1 MVTREALLT
10 RLFNSWIPGLGNSL
24 LAIFGIKADDPGHP
38 WADFIVMQIVV
49 ALLMI
54 LLFLLMRA
62 SLSVTK
68 PGTLQ
73 QLFELVHGFVGETA
87 DDQVGHHEGRKHIVL
102 FETLFVFILL
112 SNLIGIIPGFV
123 SPTQAVFVP
132 CGMAILAF
140 LYYNIVGLR
149 KQGFWHYTK
158 HFFGPIPVMA
168 PLMFP
173 IEVISHLARPLSL
186 TIRLF
191 ANMYAG
197 EQVTLVFLSLT
208 YFAVPAVFMGLH
220 VFVSLLQAYIFML
233 MTMMYIAGAVAEE
246 H

>member
-1 MVTREALLT
+1 MVTREAFLT
-10 RLFNSWIPGLGNSL
+10 RLFNTWFPGAGNSL
-24 LAIFGIKADDPGHP
+24 LSIFGLHADNPKEP
-38 WADFIVMQIVV
+38 WADFIVMQMVV
-49 ALLMI
+49 ALIMI
-54 LLFLLMRA
+54 VLFLIMR
-62 SLSVTK
+62 SRLSVTK
-68 PGTLQ
+68 PGILQ
-73 QLFELVHGFVGETA
+73 QIFELIHGFVGDTA
-87 DDQVGHHEGRKHIVL
+87 DEQVGHDGRKHVVL
-102 FETLFVFILL
+102 FETLFIFILL
-112 SNLIGIIPGFV
+112 SNLIGIVPQFV
-123 SPTQAVFVP
+123 SPTQAIYVP

-149 KQGFWHYTK
+149 KQGPWHYTK

-168 PLMFP
+168 PLMLP
-173 IEVISHLARPLSL
+173 IEIISHLARPLSL

-220 VFVSLLQAYIFML
+220 VFVALLQAYIFML
-233 MTMMYIAGAVAEE
+233 MTMIYIGIAVAEE

>member
-1 MVTREALLT
+1 MVTHEAFLT
-10 RLFNSWIPGLGNSL
+10 RLFNTWFAGPGNSL
-24 LAIFGIKADDPGHP
+24 LAIFGQHAENPQEP
-38 WADFIVMQIVV
+38 WADYIVMQLLV
-49 ALLMI
+49 AVIMLVLFMI
-54 LLFLLMRA
+54 LKS

-73 QLFELVHGFVGETA
+73 QIFEIIHGFVGDAAEGEI
-87 DDQVGHHEGRKHIVL
+87 GHDGRKHVVL
-102 FETLFVFILL
+102 FETLFIFILI
-112 SNLIGIIPGFV
+112 SNLIGVIPQFM

-140 LYYNIVGLR
+140 LYYNIVGIR
-149 KQGFWHYTK
+149 KQGAWHYTK
-158 HFFGPIPVMA
+158 HFFGPMPALA

-186 TIRLF
+186 TVRLF

-208 YFAVPAVFMGLH
+208 YFAVPALFMGLH